1 MSTPMHLSF
10 QLKKSKADETGKA
23 PIYARIT
30 INEIRTEFSIKRSVD
45 PEKWVSNAGV
55 VKGTTEESKSINAY
69 LATVR
74 LKLNEH
80 YRLLM
85 EANKPISAET
95 VKNAYLGIS
104 EKGKTIIEVF
114 QYHNKQ
120 VKELLNKDFSYGTYE
135 RYCTALSHTQEFIQW
150 KYNVSDLEIKQINYE
165 FITEFEYY
173 LKTVRKCSHNTAIKY
188 ITNFKKIIRICIGNG
203 WLERDPFTNY
213 KISLRE
219 VERECLTEAEL
230 DAVAA
235 KEFPT
240 QRLEAV
246 RDIFLFCCFTGL
258 AYSDVKKLSKDHII
272 MGIDG
277 EKWIKINRTKTDTRS
292 SIPLL
297 PIPAGIIEKYA
308 NNPKCQAEN
317 RLLPVLTNQ
326 KMNGYLKEI
335 ADVCGITKNITSH
348 LARHTFA
355 TTVTLTNGVPLESVS
370 KMLGHKSV
378 RTTQH
383 YAKIVDR
390 KVSDDMQLLKAK
402 FATRQEEKTY
412 KLRKSG

>member
-1 MSTPMHLSF
+1 MHLSF

-30 INEIRTEFSIKRSVD
+30 IDGLRSEFSIKRNVD
-45 PEKWVSNAGV
+45 PEKWLSSAGV
-55 VKGTTEESKSINAY
+55 VKGTTEESKSINAF

-85 EANKPISAET
+85 EANKTITPET
-95 VKNAYLGIS
+95 IKNAYLGIT
-104 EKGKTIIEVF
+104 EKGKSIIEVF
-114 QYHNKQ
+114 EYHNKQ
-120 VKELLNKDFSYGTYE
+120 VKELLDKDFSFGTYE

-150 KYNVSDLEIKQINYE
+150 KYNVSDLEIKKINYE

-173 LKTVRKCSHNTAIKY
+173 LKTVRKCAHNTAIKY

-203 WLERDPFTNY
+203 WLDRDPFANY
-213 KISLRE
+213 KITLRE

-230 DAVAA
+230 DVVAA
-235 KEFPT
+235 KEFATP
-240 QRLEAV
+240 RLEQV

-258 AYSDVKKLSKDHII
+258 AYSDVKKLSKDHILI
-272 MGIDG
+272 GIDG

-297 PIPAGIIEKYA
+297 PIPASIIDKYSQH
-308 NNPKCQAEN
+308 PKCKADGK
-317 RLLPVLTNQ
+317 LLPVLTNQ

-335 ADVCGITKNITSH
+335 ADVCGITKTS
-348 LARHTFA
+348 LC
-355 TTVTLTNGVPLESVS
+355 
-370 KMLGHKSV
+370 
-378 RTTQH
+378 
-383 YAKIVDR
+383 I
-390 KVSDDMQLLKAK
+390 
-402 FATRQEEKTY
+402 
-412 KLRKSG
+412 

>member
-10 QLKKSKADETGKA
+10 QLKKSKADINGKA

-30 INEIRTEFSIKRSVD
+30 INEVRTEFSIKRSID
-45 PEKWVSNAGV
+45 PEKWVSNVGI

-69 LATVR
+69 IGTVR

-80 YRLLM
+80 YRSLI
-85 EANKPISAET
+85 EANKPITAET
-95 VKNAYLGIS
+95 VKNTYLGVT

-114 QYHNKQ
+114 QYHNTQ
-120 VKELLNKDFSYGTYE
+120 VKELLNKDFSLGTYE
-135 RYCTALSHTQEFIQW
+135 RYCTALRHIQEFIQW
-150 KYNVSDLEIKQINYE
+150 KYKVSDLEIRQINYE
-165 FITEFEYY
+165 FITEFEYF

-188 ITNFKKIIRICIGNG
+188 ITNFKKIIGICIGNG
-203 WLERDPFTNY
+203 WLEKNPFTNY
-213 KISLRE
+213 KTTLRE
-219 VERECLTEAEL
+219 VERECLSEADL
-230 DAVAA
+230 DAIAV

-240 QRLEAV
+240 QRLEQV

-258 AYSDVKKLSKDHII
+258 AYSDVKKLSKNHII
-272 MGIDG
+272 IGIDG

-297 PIPAGIIEKYA
+297 PIPLGIIEKYA
-308 NNPKCQAEN
+308 NNPKCKVED
-317 RLLPVLTNQ
+317 RLLPVLSNQ

-335 ADVCGITKNITSH
+335 GDLCGITKNITSH

-355 TTVTLTNGVPLESVS
+355 TTVTLTNCVPIETVS
-370 KMLGHKSV
+370 KMLGHKSI
-378 RTTQH
+378 RTTQQ
-383 YAKIVDR
+383 YAKVVDR

-402 FATRQEEKTY
+402 FSSKTNQ
-412 KLRKSG
+412 KQLHNVS